1 MADPTDV
8 VDNTD
13 RHRLE
18 LKVENHLAHLD
29 YTDHDGVLTLVHT
42 VVPDELG
49 GHGLGGVLV
58 QAALAKAIAG
68 GRRVVPQ
75 CPFAKGWLD
84 KHPDAAASVDLG

>member
-29 YTDHDGVLTLVHT
+29 YTDHDGVLTIVHT
-42 VVPDELG
+42 IVPDALG
-49 GHGLGGVLV
+49 GRGLGGVLV

-68 GRRVVPQ
+68 GRTVVPQ
-75 CPFAKGWLD
+75 CPYAKSWLD
-84 KHPDAAASVDLG
+84 KHPDAAATVTLG

>member
-18 LKVENHLAHLD
+18 LHVENHLAHLD
-29 YTDHDGVLTLVHT
+29 YTDHDGVLTIVHT
-42 VVPDELG
+42 VVPDALG

-58 QAALAKAIAG
+58 QAALDKAIAG
-68 GRRVVPQ
+68 QLTLVAQ
-75 CPFAKGWLD
+75 CPYARSWLE
-84 KHPDAAASVDLG
+84 KHPDAAATVTLG

>member
-1 MADPTDV
+1 MNPDV
-8 VDNTD
+8 IDNTE

-18 LKVENHLAHLD
+18 LRIDGHLAHLD

-49 GHGLGGVLV
+49 GRGLGGVLV

-68 GRRVVPQ
+68 GRKVVPQ
-75 CPFAKGWLD
+75 CPYAKSWLD
-84 KHPDAAASVDLG
+84 KHPDAAVSVDLG